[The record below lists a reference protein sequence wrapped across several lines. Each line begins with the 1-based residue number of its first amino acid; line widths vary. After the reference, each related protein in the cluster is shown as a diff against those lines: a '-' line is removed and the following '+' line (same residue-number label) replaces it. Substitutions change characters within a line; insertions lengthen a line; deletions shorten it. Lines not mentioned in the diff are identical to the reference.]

1 MPTIYYIYMFVLLY
15 FFVWP
20 LYCLSFDLRILIT
33 PLVSSNFLNN
43 IMSQAKRLE
52 ELLVEQ
58 ECLTIPG
65 HPNPPPP
72 PPGFFRRFRVARS
85 LVFCVVFCRSFIFL
99 LSFVFYPLY
108 CLSSDYPSAILK
120 HFLILYYVFSSYS
133 YSKNLLLY

>member
-65 HPNPPPP
+65 HPSPL
-72 PPGFFRRFRVARS
+72 PGFFRRFRVARS